1 MTKQNQL
8 IFMEGKKKALERLF
22 SGGENSVFGY
32 LAIGYSSQDNGFEDP
47 DAEGNV
53 ESNGFNELEAVNGYN
68 ERIPLQLQPN
78 GVDEDSSTGKVL
90 VRFFAT
96 LTEDIIKSSQ
106 EINQIAVVDSKD
118 VRASNTKYYSAT
130 TFPTFTKSS
139 ESAITF
145 VIGFR
150 L

>member
-32 LAIGYSSQDNGFEDP
+32 LAVGYSSQDNGFEDP
-47 DAEGNV
+47 DAEESV
-53 ESNGFNELEAVNGYN
+53 ESNGFNELEETNGY

-90 VRFFAT
+90 VRFSAT

-118 VRASNTKYYSAT
+118 VRASDTKYYSAT